1 MKNQI
6 VRVLCALVYCAVA
19 EKPALISLW
28 ILAGHFDALLVP
40 AGWNPFSQ
48 VFSKLALVWLA
59 SLI

>member
-28 ILAGHFDALLVP
+28 ILAGHFDVLLVP
-40 AGWNPFSQ
+40 
-48 VFSKLALVWLA
+48 LVWLA